1 MPASTSPW
9 RLSDGSQAPPH
20 TRLEAAKA
28 AHDAAEREIAQL
40 EAKRNDA
47 LLADRDDE
55 AASLADQIETL
66 RRLIR
71 GHQDKIALLQAE
83 AQRVEGERAAKQ
95 KLELIERIEK
105 KFMAREAVGA
115 EPRQL
120 PQRTR
125 CCAS

>member
-1 MPASTSPW
+1 MTLALTHHGPS
-9 RLSDGSQAPPH
+9 APRRRSFH
-20 TRLEAAKA
+20 FVAA
-28 AHDAAEREIAQL
+28 
-40 EAKRNDA
+40 
-47 LLADRDDE
+47 E
-55 AASLADQIETL
+55 AASLADQAEAL

-115 EPRQL
+115 ELTAAITAADAALRKL
-120 PQRTR
+120 IDIGNDIA
-125 CCAS
+125 CAWPWKTGDQDVAATSCSH